1 MNSSAPSPVQEAVAL
16 AEAALA
22 LAGNELHP
30 RTRQLIVEVG
40 RGELPIGKAVE
51 QILSHYTAPGAR

>member
-1 MNSSAPSPVQEAVAL
+1 MAL

-30 RTRQLIVEVG
+30 LTRQLIVEVG